1 MDIAGAD
8 EIYCMGGAQ
17 AIAALA
23 FGTETVKPV
32 DLIAGPG
39 NRFVAE
45 AKRQVFGTVGID
57 SLAGPSEVLVL
68 ADETANPTYVAI
80 DLLGQAEHDPN
91 AKPILVCTSE

>member
-1 MDIAGAD
+1 M
-8 EIYCMGGAQ
+8 
-17 AIAALA
+17 
-23 FGTETVKPV
+23 KPV

-91 AKPILVCTSE
+91 AKPILVCTSEKVIDEAMA